1 MWYMCL
7 LFNSLFLF
15 KVNYVVLFGDML
27 EKSSY
32 KRKQAVR
39 HNVPILRCEFIT
51 DCTEQ
56 GQLLPTGTYAVKEP
70 VYGKNFKKGRISKHF
85 FFTYEY
91 ICIFF
96 FNLCLVYGIIY
107 SYTCKYLQPSNRRQI
122 LHILV
127 QKGTSGVWIWMLSS
141 LGHWMILKHPHTM
154 MISMKWLNMLYSRY
168 INICVSCIKKQ
179 NKQTFFFIEE

>member
-70 VYGKNFKKGRISKHF
+70 VYGKNFKKGRISKLF
-85 FFTYEY
+85 FFLHMNIY
-91 ICIFF
+91 ICIYFL
-96 FNLCLVYGIIY
+96 NLCLF
-107 SYTCKYLQPSNRRQI
+107 
-122 LHILV
+122 
-127 QKGTSGVWIWMLSS
+127 M
-141 LGHWMILKHPHTM
+141 
-154 MISMKWLNMLYSRY
+154 
-168 INICVSCIKKQ
+168 
-179 NKQTFFFIEE
+179 E

>member
-39 HNVPILRCEFIT
+39 HNVPVLRCEFIT

-85 FFTYEY
+85 LHMNITY
-91 ICIFF
+91 IINIFF
-96 FNLCLVYGIIY
+96 LNSCLYV
-107 SYTCKYLQPSNRRQI
+107 
-122 LHILV
+122 
-127 QKGTSGVWIWMLSS
+127 
-141 LGHWMILKHPHTM
+141 
-154 MISMKWLNMLYSRY
+154 
-168 INICVSCIKKQ
+168 
-179 NKQTFFFIEE
+179 E